1 MSRSL
6 SAALLSLTEEARE
19 PVSIALVG
27 DRRLSVAAL
36 AALLLRDS
44 RYRLIQEIHG
54 TDDVREAIMA
64 AQPDIIVADAGRA
77 SSTAYGGVPAHILL
91 LLDPEADAA
100 IFDDAVRMQAD
111 GYLSRSASADALGKA
126 IDSVR
131 ETGRVLDPQLMAG
144 IVSALGRAAAAPTA
158 RPELSRRER
167 DILARIVSGRS
178 TKEVAREFAIAAKT
192 VGNHISNIR
201 QKIHA
206 KHRGE
211 LVLYALQ
218 EGLGGVNARTT
229 AG

>member
-1 MSRSL
+1 MLSL
-6 SAALLSLTEEARE
+6 SEEARE
-19 PVSIALVG
+19 PVFIAVVG

-44 RYRLIQEIHG
+44 RYRLTQEIHG
-54 TDDVREAIMA
+54 TADVREAMMA
-64 AQPDIIVADAGRA
+64 TEPDVIVADAGRA
-77 SSTAYGGVPAHILL
+77 SWNARGGVPARILL

-111 GYLSRSASADALGKA
+111 GYVSLSASGDALRNA

-131 ETGRVLDPQLMAG
+131 KTGRILDPQLMSG
-144 IVSALGRAAAAPTA
+144 IVSALGRSAA
-158 RPELSRRER
+158 RPELSQRER
-167 DILARIVSGRS
+167 DILVRIVSGRS
-178 TKEVAREFAIAAKT
+178 TKEVAREYAIAAKT

-201 QKIHA
+201 RKIHA

-218 EGLGGVNARTT
+218 EGLAGVDAGT
-229 AG
+229 AAS